1 MQRIVFD
8 SWYIPLLV
16 LGMLGLFIS
25 VWLGSRL
32 TKKYSQ
38 LPAFIVCLVVGL
50 VCLGFVGWRIVEV
63 ISSVGADNDRARTE
77 LTEATHDIFHTKIV
91 DMLVDLD
98 SDPQRAVV
106 EVDSE
111 GGFPGMTVQ
120 AVRKPGGPWEVSCT
134 TSDGRQVNLTQ
145 ADPLTLVPLNIG
157 TCPAPGTVNPPLPQQ
172 ASGWWPW

>member
-1 MQRIVFD
+1 MLFIIFIVLYLQSFDIHPALQGGSAVQRIVFD

-63 ISSVGADNDRARTE
+63 ISSVGADNDRA
-77 LTEATHDIFHTKIV
+77 
-91 DMLVDLD
+91 
-98 SDPQRAVV
+98 
-106 EVDSE
+106 
-111 GGFPGMTVQ
+111 
-120 AVRKPGGPWEVSCT
+120 
-134 TSDGRQVNLTQ
+134 
-145 ADPLTLVPLNIG
+145 
-157 TCPAPGTVNPPLPQQ
+157 
-172 ASGWWPW
+172 